1 MSFTYL
7 GFLDIRL
14 SLDPSFFPIYLTLM
28 YMFISISKFYQTYFF
43 IFQVVIPRDW
53 EIHISRTNIFDSKIY
68 YYYYFKT
75 ILLSFLCWLSRIK
88 PLRFFNP
95 MSTYDNKF
103 LNKYLQVEN
112 ILLLSLLLLLSDN
125 SIINFKL

>member
-1 MSFTYL
+1 
-7 GFLDIRL
+7 
-14 SLDPSFFPIYLTLM
+14 
-28 YMFISISKFYQTYFF
+28 
-43 IFQVVIPRDW
+43 
-53 EIHISRTNIFDSKIY
+53 
-68 YYYYFKT
+68 
-75 ILLSFLCWLSRIK
+75 
-88 PLRFFNP
+88 